1 MIAMPRKQ
9 GTGTAEFFSKST
21 STDRETVSFLPKPS
35 LEALNGT
42 PEELRR
48 LNDEGANDV
57 LIQPASTL
65 QLETQRSGEVPAAK
79 MPAPPGPRDPYQFV
93 NFTMFLF
100 GIGSL
105 LPWNFFITADD
116 YWRYKFRNVSAPTTS
131 GQKSDM
137 QAAFTSYLAIASKAP
152 YILSLVL
159 NTYLSHR
166 IRPSVRIGWPLLGCT
181 PFFVA
186 TAALV
191 KVNTDEYQT
200 AFMAATLVIV
210 VLINIFCGFLQGG
223 GTGLAGCFPE
233 KYMASNLNGQAMG
246 GIFATVAQILCLLG
260 DASATTSALLYFL
273 LAVITLIFT
282 QICFAIL
289 VKTEFYHHYISTQ
302 AVTYKSLEKLPLE
315 AKSGKATLWQIFK
328 GGWTYFVSIALIFW
342 VTLSIFPAIMVLVVS
357 TNASSGAAIANKFF
371 LPVTGFLVF
380 NVGDLVG
387 RIISSYLPLR
397 ATWRK
402 TILALCI
409 ARVVFIPLFLLCNAY
424 PRYNLPVVF
433 ESDTVFIILMVLF
446 SVSNGYLVTPAL
458 THASKST
465 STENQEMA
473 GSMAAVFLGLGLLL
487 GSVSSYGTVK
497 LL

>member
-1 MIAMPRKQ
+1 MGVQHYP
-9 GTGTAEFFSKST
+9 TKS
-21 STDRETVSFLPKPS
+21 V
-35 LEALNGT
+35 
-42 PEELRR
+42 RR
-48 LNDEGANDV
+48 LPTIDESCSTE
-57 LIQPASTL
+57 LPPAS
-65 QLETQRSGEVPAAK
+65 K
-79 MPAPPGPRDPYQFV
+79 MPAPLGPKDPYNFV
-93 NFTMFLF
+93 TFTMFLF

-116 YWRYKFRNVSAPTTS
+116 YWTYKFRNVSANGS
-131 GQKSDM
+131 SSAAVQKSDM

-166 IRPSVRIGWPLLGCT
+166 IRPAVRIGWPLLGCT
-181 PFFVA
+181 LFFVA

-191 KVNTDEYQT
+191 KVNTDEHQK

-233 KYMASNLNGQAMG
+233 KYMASNLNGQAVG
-246 GIFATVAQILCLLG
+246 GVFATVAQILCLLT
-260 DASATTSALLYFL
+260 DATATTSALLYFL
-273 LAVITLIFT
+273 LAVVTLIFT

-289 VKTEFYHHYISTQ
+289 VKTDFYHYYISTQ
-302 AVTYKSLEKLPLE
+302 AVSYKALDKISMGT
-315 AKSGKATLWQIFK
+315 SRSKATPWEIFK
-328 GGWTYFVSIALIFW
+328 GGWMYFASIALIFW
-342 VTLSIFPAIMVLVVS
+342 VTLSIFPAVMVLIVS
-357 TNASSGAAIANKFF
+357 THADSGSIMSTKLF
-371 LPVTGFLVF
+371 LPISGFLVF

-387 RIISSYLPLR
+387 RIVSGFLPLP
-397 ATWRK
+397 ASWRR
-402 TILALCI
+402 TLFALCLS
-409 ARVVFIPLFLLCNAY
+409 RVVFIPLFLLCNAY
-424 PRYNLPVVF
+424 PRYNLPVLF
-433 ESDTVFIILMVLF
+433 ESDTAFVVLMVFF

-465 STENQEMA
+465 ATENQEMA

>member
-1 MIAMPRKQ
+1 KHRRRVRSI
-9 GTGTAEFFSKST
+9 GETAT
-21 STDRETVSFLPKPS
+21 FLPKPS
-35 LEALNGT
+35 SDALNGT
-42 PEELRR
+42 AEELQTLR
-48 LNDEGANDV
+48 NDGPDV
-57 LIQPASTL
+57 VILPATAYGL
-65 QLETQRSGEVPAAK
+65 QKRSPNVAK
-79 MPAPPGPRDPYQFV
+79 MPAPPGPKDPYHFV

-116 YWRYKFRNVSAPTTS
+116 YWRYKFRNVNAS
-131 GQKSDM
+131 GEVHTKSDM

-166 IRPSVRIGWPLLGCT
+166 IRPAVRIGWPLLGCT
-181 PFFVA
+181 LFFVA
-186 TAALV
+186 TASLV
-191 KVNTDEYQT
+191 KVDTDQYQT

-223 GTGLAGCFPE
+223 GTGLAGCLPE

-246 GIFATVAQILCLLG
+246 GVFATVAQIFCLLG
-260 DASATTSALLYFL
+260 DASPTTSALLYFL
-273 LAVITLIFT
+273 LAVVTLIFT
-282 QICFAIL
+282 QICFGIL
-289 VKTEFYHHYISTQ
+289 VKTEFYRHYTSTQ
-302 AVTYKSLEKLPLE
+302 AVSYKDFDKLQLEN
-315 AKSGKATLWQIFK
+315 AVVKASPWQLFK
-328 GGWTYFVSIALIFW
+328 GGWMYFVSIILIFW

-357 TNASSGAAIANKFF
+357 TRADSGAPIANKFF
-371 LPVTGFLVF
+371 LPVAGFLVF
-380 NVGDLVG
+380 NVGDLAG
-387 RIISSYLPLR
+387 RIISSYLPLP

-402 TILALCI
+402 TMLALCLG
-409 ARVVFIPLFLLCNAY
+409 RVVFIPLFLFCNAY
-424 PRYNLPVVF
+424 PRYNLPVLF
-433 ESDTVFIILMVLF
+433 ESDTAFIVLMVLF

-487 GSVSSYGTVK
+487 GSLSSYGTVK